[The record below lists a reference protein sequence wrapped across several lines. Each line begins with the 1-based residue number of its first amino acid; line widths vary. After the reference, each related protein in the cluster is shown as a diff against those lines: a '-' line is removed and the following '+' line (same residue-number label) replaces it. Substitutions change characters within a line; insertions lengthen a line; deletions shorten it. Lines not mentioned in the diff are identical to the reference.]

1 MAFSDNI
8 SRLLLEKR
16 RSAAVFADM
25 IQVRPLRTRYNAETA
40 AALFSSRFRGV
51 RPMEAP
57 EENSLREQA
66 LSGVFLPVL
75 PHGRWRGRQS
85 AMEARIRR
93 EGQNGKE
100 VREAPSRFRGVRPME
115 AP

>member
-1 MAFSDNI
+1 MEGGEGGSQPWK
-8 SRLLLEKR
+8 LE
-16 RSAAVFADM
+16 SAARDRNRKE
-25 IQVRPLRTRYNAETA
+25 VREA
-40 AALFSSRFRGV
+40 SSRFRGV

-66 LSGVFLPVL
+66 LSGMFPPVL

-100 VREAPSRFRGVRPME
+100 VREAPSHFRGVRPME